1 MQALPIELVR
11 DGETAVTADGDQRVN
26 AAVAKP
32 LQEAVGAVHFHFASV
47 RLLDNP
53 MKTIPAVGGAQDGA
67 AQMGDLSN
75 GRAVQFHET
84 AVREAFGLHHSVV
97 TFANADD
104 IPTKSPGCIY
114 LSLIHISEPTR

>member
-1 MQALPIELVR
+1 
-11 DGETAVTADGDQRVN
+11 
-26 AAVAKP
+26 
-32 LQEAVGAVHFHFASV
+32 
-47 RLLDNP
+47 
-53 MKTIPAVGGAQDGA
+53 
-67 AQMGDLSN
+67 MGDLSN

-114 LSLIHISEPTR
+114 RAVYDRVEPWSITAAGIDCNLL